1 MANDVDILV
10 VDDRREDL
18 LVIETILGDQGY
30 GLVTATSAAAALRK
44 VLEHDF
50 AAILLDVRMP
60 DMDGFELAAF
70 IKQRERSRLTPII
83 FLTAASAEIGSIY
96 RAYSVGAV
104 DYLMKPLDPDVL
116 RAKVAIFAELF
127 RKDRRIR
134 EQAEQLRASELAR
147 LKVLN
152 DRRYRNLAE
161 AIPAIVWTADPEGK
175 LTFVNRAW
183 VDYTG

>member
-1 MANDVDILV
+1 MPSDVDILV

-18 LVIETILGDQGY
+18 LVIESILGDRGY
-30 GLVTATSAAAALRK
+30 NLVTASSASAALRK

-83 FLTAASAEIGSIY
+83 FLTAAGAEVGSIY

-127 RKDRRIR
+127 RKDQRIH

-147 LKVLN
+147 LKVIN
-152 DRRYRNLAE
+152 DRRYKNLAE
-161 AIPAIVWTADPEGK
+161 AIPAMVWTANPAGAV
-175 LTFVNRAW
+175 TFINRRW
-183 VDYTG
+183 TEYT